1 MNLNSYKWD
10 LVITYPK
17 EKKATF
23 PFQEINNFKENTR
36 FYEVG
41 NKGFDIGPFV
51 IALKSVNLDNYDIV
65 FKIQSKGV
73 FRKLIFIYKQLFF
86 NRDWFTNLYEGIL
99 GSKSVHQTINK
110 IFNSSGNKLMSAKNL
125 YVHDPIYKEHLANKK
140 LAEYGLKLPNHYK
153 FVAGTC
159 FASSSQYLK
168 KIQKLP
174 FQISDFSTVP
184 NTRGLSLAHALERFL
199 TAVPIDEY
207 DGNEVNWIRRLIR
220 RPLEKLFI
228 SLSSERLLKHYFIDD
243 EYMLFGLDNQLVYAK
258 EKKLK
263 LVIWVYCLQ

>member
-1 MNLNSYKWD
+1 
-10 LVITYPK
+10 
-17 EKKATF
+17 
-23 PFQEINNFKENTR
+23 
-36 FYEVG
+36 
-41 NKGFDIGPFV
+41 
-51 IALKSVNLDNYDIV
+51 
-65 FKIQSKGV
+65 
-73 FRKLIFIYKQLFF
+73 
-86 NRDWFTNLYEGIL
+86 
-99 GSKSVHQTINK
+99 
-110 IFNSSGNKLMSAKNL
+110 MSAKNL